1 MYSAFKLNKQGDNI
15 QPWRTPFPIWNQS
28 VVPCPVLTVASWLAC
43 RFLRRQVRWSGNLLS
58 IMLLIYYLSSISMC
72 LSIKLK
78 FKNVSQL
85 CPTLCNPM
93 FCSPPGSSVHGFL
106 QARTL
111 DWVAVPSSRGCSPSR
126 DWIHVSHI
134 SSLVSRFFTSSAT
147 WEFPVI
153 MSRHGHSEQMW
164 GEADIMVREDAIN
177 VRWAH

>member
-1 MYSAFKLNKQGDNI
+1 MYSFSYLE
-15 QPWRTPFPIWNQS
+15 PS

-58 IMLLIYYLSSISMC
+58 IMLFIYYLSSISMY

-78 FKNVSQL
+78 FKNVSQS

-93 FCSPPGSSVHGFL
+93 FCSLPGSSVHGFL

-111 DWVAVPSSRGCSPSR
+111 DWVAVPSSRGCSPPSDGIR
-126 DWIHVSHI
+126 VSHI

-153 MSRHGHSEQMW
+153 TSRHDHSERMW
-164 GEADIMVREDAIN
+164 GEADMMVREDAIN